1 MAGRRGSSVPR
12 PTRVSEY
19 EIVFGDVAAE
29 RGWRDL
35 RATAKNALA
44 DAWDYLT
51 AHPTLFDS
59 SRCYQLKGNLST
71 AVVGGR
77 TLPVWQYK
85 VTDGARLRYAVDAP
99 QPKGKKPG
107 RVILIEA
114 SPSHPNDTDSSKNF
128 R

>member
-1 MAGRRGSSVPR
+1 MAGKRGSAVPR
-12 PTRVSEY
+12 PTKGSEC
-19 EIVFGDVAAE
+19 EIVFGDNAAE

-35 RATAKNALA
+35 GATARNALV

-51 AHPTLFDS
+51 VHPTRFDS
-59 SRCYQLKGNLST
+59 SRCYQLKGNLAT
-71 AVVGGR
+71 AVVDGK

-85 VTDGARLRYAVDAP
+85 VTDGARLRYAVDEP
-99 QPKGKKPG
+99 DPKAKKRG
-107 RVILIEA
+107 RVILLEA